1 MSHKQFLL
9 VCNSVEIIKAY
20 FLALQLDLGASRLLR
35 ARGYYVLGFVGGG
48 GGSFSEKEALPRG
61 LFYEKWYKEIFSCYV
76 SEKIGARYNINFSES

>member
-20 FLALQLDLGASRLLR
+20 FLALQLDLGAGRLLR

-48 GGSFSEKEALPRG
+48 HFQKRKRYLGGYFMRSGIKKYFPV
-61 LFYEKWYKEIFSCYV
+61 I
-76 SEKIGARYNINFSES
+76 

>member
-48 GGSFSEKEALPRG
+48 GGG
-61 LFYEKWYKEIFSCYV
+61 LFRKRR
-76 SEKIGARYNINFSES
+76 RYQGGFFMRSGIKKYFPVM

>member
-48 GGSFSEKEALPRG
+48 GGPFQKRKGSLGGYFMRSGIKKYFP
-61 LFYEKWYKEIFSCYV
+61 V
-76 SEKIGARYNINFSES
+76 M

>member
-48 GGSFSEKEALPRG
+48 GVIFRKGS
-61 LFYEKWYKEIFSCYV
+61 V
-76 SEKIGARYNINFSES
+76 T